1 MFATQNSATRALDIA
16 QAFVDREEK
25 RLRAIIESDAFSGDE
40 KFQALQDLAYL
51 SGVLVRELAD
61 IHVVSTR
68 SSGATR
74 EAADVAVK
82 DGPVAVQKAKRPPR
96 GSLTVERESRNGAR
110 ARVNE
115 ATFHQDVCDNLSEGV
130 YFVDKE
136 REITYWNRGA
146 RNLTGFDREEAV
158 GKHCYDNF
166 LNHVDAEGRA
176 LCLTGCPLAAT
187 LEDGQ
192 AREAEVFLQHSTGH
206 RVPVAVRVSPVVDKS
221 GILVGAVEVFSSI
234 AGQKELQRRA
244 KELEELAYCDSL
256 TGLSNRRHI
265 ELKLRQAQEEVHEF
279 GRKAGVLLLDID
291 AFKKVNDAH
300 GHAAGDVALKTV
312 AESLTEVLRPG
323 DAAGRWGGEEFLLVA
338 LDVNLPE
345 LEALAERCREA
356 IASCRIPVEGAQAS
370 VTVSV
375 GGALLKK
382 GESAEAA
389 VKRADELQYVAKC
402 QGGNA
407 ARVRVEG

>member
-1 MFATQNSATRALDIA
+1 MLATQISAVRAIDIA
-16 QAFVDREEK
+16 ISFVDREEK
-25 RLRAIIESDAFSGDE
+25 RLRAIMESDAFSGDE

-51 SGVLVRELAD
+51 SGIVVRELAD
-61 IHVVSTR
+61 IHAASDR
-68 SSGATR
+68 PKGATSK
-74 EAADVAVK
+74 AAEVVERIEPTDSH
-82 DGPVAVQKAKRPPR
+82 DAKRPKRKR
-96 GSLTVERESRNGAR
+96 GTGEDIEVKA
-110 ARVNE
+110 
-115 ATFHQDVCDNLSEGV
+115 ATFRQDVCDNLSEGV

-136 REITYWNRGA
+136 RKITYWNRGA
-146 RNLTGFDREEAV
+146 QNLSGFQRDEAA
-158 GKHCYDNF
+158 GRHCHDNF
-166 LNHVDAEGRA
+166 LNHVDAEGRP
-176 LCLTGCPLAAT
+176 LCHGGCPLAAT
-187 LEDGQ
+187 LKDGQ
-192 AREAEVFLQHSTGH
+192 AREAEVFLRHKAGH
-206 RVPVAVRVSPVVDKS
+206 RVPVAVRVSPVVDNS
-221 GILVGAVEVFSSI
+221 GKLVGAVEVFSNI
-234 AGQKELQRRA
+234 AWRKDLERRA

-256 TGLSNRRHI
+256 TRLSNRRHI
-265 ELKLRQAQEEVHEF
+265 ELKLKQAQEEAQEF

-291 AFKKVNDAH
+291 GFKRVNDAY
-300 GHAAGDVALKTV
+300 GHAAGDVALKAV
-312 AESLTEVLRPG
+312 GERLTEVLRPG

-356 IASCRIPVEGAQAS
+356 IAACRIPVEGQLVS